1 MLKATDVHPLGYPT
15 VEAIVRMGAKLEKA
29 TGGRYSIQ
37 MFPSMQLGGEKEMIE
52 QAQVGALQIARIS
65 VGPMGP
71 IVDELNVFNM
81 PFVFRDEAHMRKV
94 IDGPIGTE
102 MLEKLT
108 NSSARLVAL
117 GWMDAGTR
125 NVYSDKPVTKPADLK
140 GMKIRM
146 MGNPVFVETMNAMGG
161 NGIAMGFNELH
172 QALQSGVVD
181 GAENNEPTLFAQN
194 HYQTPRGK
202 VYSLT
207 GHLIIPEIFV
217 FSKASWDKLPK
228 ADQDLI
234 RKLSREAQLEQRQ
247 LWDAY
252 VGEATA
258 KLKAAGIKFVPADK
272 EAFFKATQPVRDKYG
287 VEVRRADPAHP
298 GHQVA
303 VFRNPTGRRGRRPF
317 FCHET
322 ELSPGD
328 GKAVPRLHRDF
339 RHGAGRDHADHSGGG
354 VHALRHEQ
362 SNAMA
367 GACLGDHDGD
377 FLLRRR
383 RRRRPRERADRR
395 RGADQGGRPEDARG
409 DHPGSTCVHAA
420 HRCLH
425 VRLRRAPVPAH
436 LGQHHGRVSAAVGR
450 HRLHADPDRR
460 RAARSLFIVEKIWLG
475 EPPRTD
481 VMYSDQAA
489 ELE

>member
-1 MLKATDVHPLGYPT
+1 MKFRRRILGAALAAACFAAVPSVGVAQQKMVLKATDVHPLGYPT
-15 VEAIVRMGAKLEKA
+15 VEAIVRMGAKLDKA
-29 TGGRYSIQ
+29 TGGRYAIQ

-94 IDGPIGTE
+94 IDGPIGQE
-102 MLEKLT
+102 MLAKLT

-125 NVYSDKPVTKPADLK
+125 NVYSDKPVTRPADLK

-146 MGNPVFVETMNAMGG
+146 MGNPIFVETMNAMGG

-172 QALQSGVVD
+172 QALQTGVVD

-194 HYQTPRGK
+194 HYQTPKGK

-234 RKLSREAQLEQRQ
+234 RKFSREAQLEQRK

-252 VGEATA
+252 VAEATG

-272 EAFFKATQPVRDKYG
+272 EAFYKATQPVRDKYG
-287 VEVRRADPAHP
+287 SKYAGLIQRI
-298 GHQVA
+298 
-303 VFRNPTGRRGRRPF
+303 
-317 FCHET
+317 
-322 ELSPGD
+322 
-328 GKAVPRLHRDF
+328 RD
-339 RHGAGRDHADHSGGG
+339 
-354 VHALRHEQ
+354 
-362 SNAMA
+362 
-367 GACLGDHDGD
+367 
-377 FLLRRR
+377 
-383 RRRRPRERADRR
+383 
-395 RGADQGGRPEDARG
+395 
-409 DHPGSTCVHAA
+409 T
-420 HRCLH
+420 
-425 VRLRRAPVPAH
+425 
-436 LGQHHGRVSAAVGR
+436 
-450 HRLHADPDRR
+450 
-460 RAARSLFIVEKIWLG
+460 K
-475 EPPRTD
+475 
-481 VMYSDQAA
+481 
-489 ELE
+489 